1 MATKHTIIYQSHFEL
16 MDILTDQQAG
26 LLIKSIGL
34 FQKDIEP
41 DIKDP
46 LVLGIF
52 MAIKR
57 DFTIQAENYEKK
69 KEANRKNGKLGGRPS
84 NPNNPLGLSITQ
96 RNPQNLKDRDIDKEK
111 ERPRSESV
119 GSPQDEYL
127 LIYQRINEAD
137 RHFYAKEIEKARH
150 LYDRCLYGLETIK
163 KKDPEWEPSIIR
175 YRIKYLEQK
184 LEEIDLRR
192 ENE

>member
-1 MATKHTIIYQSHFEL
+1 MAIKHTIIYQSHFEL

-111 ERPRSESV
+111 ER
-119 GSPQDEYL
+119 D
-127 LIYQRINEAD
+127 ID
-137 RHFYAKEIEKARH
+137 KEI
-150 LYDRCLYGLETIK
+150 DID
-163 KKDPEWEPSIIR
+163 KDNSSPPGNAPDFKPILSTKEFDSIFN
-175 YRIKYLEQK
+175 
-184 LEEIDLRR
+184 D
-192 ENE
+192 

>member
-1 MATKHTIIYQSHFEL
+1 MAIKHTIIYQSHFEL

-41 DIKDP
+41 TIKDP

-96 RNPQNLKDRDIDKEK
+96 RNPQNLKDRDRDIDKETDIDKDNSSLPGNAPDFKPILSTK
-111 ERPRSESV
+111 EF
-119 GSPQDEYL
+119 D
-127 LIYQRINEAD
+127 
-137 RHFYAKEIEKARH
+137 
-150 LYDRCLYGLETIK
+150 
-163 KKDPEWEPSIIR
+163 SIFN
-175 YRIKYLEQK
+175 
-184 LEEIDLRR
+184 D
-192 ENE
+192 